1 MWRIPRPPSRS
12 SLLPP
17 EAFIEQLVGEASPV
31 KNELVKMEAGSE
43 SETEFEEKPGSIG

>member
-1 MWRIPRPPSRS
+1 MEDSKAAKS
-12 SLLPP
+12 VKSASP
-17 EAFIEQLVGEASPV
+17 EAFTEQLVGEASPV